1 MRAPLRRALFMVLL
15 AALLI
20 GGLVFAF
27 WPQPHPVDLAVI
39 ERGPLRVTV
48 DGEGQTRV
56 RDVYVVSSPLAGRI
70 TRIDLRPGDPVE
82 ARRTVV
88 TSLEEMDPAFLD
100 QRTRARLEAE
110 LQAADAAFALA
121 RAELERTQAELDF
134 ARSELRRAEALRPQ
148 EAITERALDQARL
161 NVRINEAR
169 VATAQA
175 TLRMRQH
182 ELESARAAL
191 IQPGEGVAGVEG
203 LTDGA
208 EGLGG
213 PMLASE
219 RCCVAIRSPV
229 SGRVLRVLRESEGV
243 VPAGEPLIEIGD
255 PTDLEIVVDLPSSDA
270 VRIRE
275 GAAVVIDAWGGEEPL
290 AGRVRRVEPFGFTK
304 ISALGI
310 EEQRV
315 NVVIDLL
322 DAPEARAALGHG
334 YRVLARVVVY
344 AADDVLRVPMGAL
357 FRDGAAWATFV
368 HEDGRARLRRV
379 EIGPGDGRVA
389 EVRAG
394 LAEGEEVVLHP
405 SDQIADGV
413 RITRRMVQ

>member
-1 MRAPLRRALFMVLL
+1 MRAPLRRALFMTLL
-15 AALLI
+15 AAALI

-27 WPQPHPVDLAVI
+27 WPQPHAVDLAVV

-56 RDVYVVSSPLAGRI
+56 RDVYVLSAPLAGRI

-82 ARRTVV
+82 ARQTVV

-100 QRTRARLEAE
+100 QRTRARLEAD
-110 LQAADAAFALA
+110 LQAADAAYALA
-121 RAELERTQAELDF
+121 RAELERAQAELDF
-134 ARSELRRAEALRPQ
+134 ARSERRRAEALRPQ

-161 NVRINEAR
+161 NVRIHEAR

-175 TLRMRQH
+175 TLRMRH
-182 ELESARAAL
+182 FELESARAAL
-191 IQPGEGVAGVEG
+191 IQPGEGIPALED

-208 EGLGG
+208 AGLGG
-213 PMLASE
+213 PVLGAE
-219 RCCVAIRSPV
+219 RCCLPIRSPV
-229 SGRVLRVLRESEGV
+229 SGRVLRVLRESEAV

-275 GAAVVIDAWGGEEPL
+275 GAVVVIDAWGGEEPL

-315 NVVIDLL
+315 NVIIDLL
-322 DAPEARAALGHG
+322 DSPEARLALGHG

-344 AADDVLRVPMGAL
+344 AADDVLRVPSGAL
-357 FRDGAAWATFV
+357 FREGRDWATFV
-368 HEDGRARLRRV
+368 HEEGRARLRRV
-379 EIGPGDGRVA
+379 EIGPSDGRMA
-389 EVRAG
+389 EVRSG

-413 RITRRMVQ
+413 RITRRRVE